1 VPTGVDRFGWAAYNF
16 AVGTEAKQLS
26 PVDVAR
32 LVVDAASDKL
42 ATDIVMLD
50 LRGISDFADF
60 FVIMTAESARQM
72 GSLAEDLED
81 ALELAGVRRHHR
93 EGTPAGGWMLLD
105 FGDVIAHL
113 FTPEKREFYL
123 LEEAWSQATETV
135 RIQ

>member
-1 VPTGVDRFGWAAYNF
+1 
-16 AVGTEAKQLS
+16 LS
-26 PVDVAR
+26 PVDAAR
-32 LVVDAASDKL
+32 LVVDVASDKL
-42 ATDIVMLD
+42 ASDIVMLD
-50 LRGISDFADF
+50 LRGISDFADY

-72 GSLAEDLED
+72 GALAEDVED
-81 ALELAGVRRHHR
+81 ALELAGISRHHR
-93 EGTPAGGWMLLD
+93 EGSPEGGWMLLD